1 MEKGESPSRSKNRLD
16 HVPKPPGF
24 HGKDLFGGLY
34 SKKAPKEVQEKFS
47 RNTILGPML
56 MKPKRDDFV
65 AMIRSVHVKDERP
78 FPMRYNWLKAQSE
91 RYYTEMEHTKE
102 AEAQEDEEEI
112 KGDEEDEDY
121 SNPMKKE
128 KSPDQA
134 KWDAMRKERSAKC
147 MAFLQA
153 ITPEGHTA
161 CIELSG
167 FRPYFYVKL
176 KRTWTSRQLE
186 LLISKLEQKCVL
198 NRGSIE
204 ASTCSRKDFF
214 LFHPDP
220 KEPWKP
226 RTWRYI
232 KLSFP
237 SMKAHNAAASKMR
250 YPLNIQ
256 GLPQTKDVLHPEEV
270 FRSPDDHAQRVID
283 DFDIKPESW
292 IIVEKDQWRFVEKEK
307 RISTC
312 KYEVMV
318 RGKDLNLFTDGT
330 HTHPLL
336 ESADVMAPTLV
347 DSFDIECFHKKKD
360 GKIPDPN
367 ESDDVCFIIGHS
379 FAWFGSVPPALKEKG
394 VKPREVFLRVSQ
406 VVGKTL
412 PVDGVI
418 VEECPTEID
427 LLLRF
432 RDWACVIMD
441 ADILVTYNG
450 DRFDIPF
457 VLTRAKR
464 AGRRC
469 KRFFYMS
476 RIVDDIVELKSK
488 TLSSGALGDN
498 FLELIKPIGRHTMD
512 LFQYI
517 KAQGFRLD
525 QLSLSF
531 VAQTFLKD
539 DKHDVHFQ
547 DIFKSYRSTPEDLYK
562 VVAYCAQDCDLPIR
576 LMDNRKFFSQMIEM
590 SRVTFTQTHVIL
602 TSGQQ
607 VKVFNQILFY
617 AHRQGFV
624 VNMLYSRDY
633 ATTEKY
639 GGGTVM
645 DPIKGYYTDFVVTL
659 DFKSLYPTIMMAHN
673 LCYSTLVSDAVWRD
687 INTNHPDYFAKG
699 LKIEE
704 FATAGGIH
712 RFVDNGLGILPMILK
727 TLGEERGKAKK
738 IMNTTDDPLL
748 AAIMNGRQLSLKI
761 SANSIYGF
769 TGVKQGRLPCRPIAE
784 TTTSQGGRM
793 IMHCKDKCYEWYKAE
808 CIYGDSVVGSTPT
821 LLRIDGLICVK
832 AIEDLVGDEDWKP
845 CVEDGRQ
852 GKEYCEVDRVEV
864 WSDEGW
870 TPVFRVIRHALP
882 KGSELISVKTPTGQ
896 VTCTPNHSL
905 LSSGGESLSA
915 HDLTL
920 STHLLHHPPTFGDE
934 TFQTLSW
941 EGVDIPLT
949 AGVARLLAYFG
960 SQPRSFSPFYR
971 DLAQTCFPFFDW
983 RLQSGCDT
991 VTSTVYPN
999 AFLTPYTPSPSA
1011 LTYLKECVLLPE
1023 RGKSFVKF
1031 LTGFCKDTMVPS
1043 IIFSSPKEVRKGFWN
1058 GLTDAKTFKKRYWP
1072 LEAAQLYVLGSS
1084 VGMPLCVDDMGDGDW
1099 KIGVPGTDYPAT
1111 QVEAISSNSLSKDSY
1126 VYDLTTGNNHFQA
1139 GVGSLIVHNTDSVMV
1154 IFPKEMCPTGVD
1166 AFLKGI
1172 EAGERLTKEFKD
1184 PIEME
1189 MEKIST
1195 PFLLKGR
1202 KMYAAKVYESVDQVK
1217 KYLYDEEVDESK
1229 YKVKPPK
1236 VDKKGMKPARRD
1248 NCHMMRDLC
1257 SAILVKLFEKGDHD
1271 RHLDTCI
1278 DMVKDTVKDL
1288 REGKIPVD
1296 KLTITGAMRGEYKEG
1311 QAIPPHVA
1319 VGRRFNYEPGD
1330 RVPFVIST
1338 KAELDRVQDT
1348 EEKKKKEQGPRTLK
1362 KSMTT
1367 HDCDKVDKKAASVPL
1382 SAYAR
1387 HPSEMEKYKVDKV
1400 YYIEKQLYNALE
1412 DIFMDRWD
1420 EVKSILC
1427 NAMNEERGAQQGLQK
1442 ITGFMTIRPKPE
1454 GSNPKKSKEYRLE
1467 TAKEKPSVKSKRKKV
1482 ESEKPMKMAKIS
1494 SFFTK
1499 PKKE

>member
-1 MEKGESPSRSKNRLD
+1 MEREEIPSRKPESKSKNRLD
-16 HVPKPPGF
+16 HVPNPPGF

-34 SKKAPKEVQEKFS
+34 SKSAPKEVQEQLS
-47 RNTILGPML
+47 RNTVLGPML

-65 AMIRSVHVKDERP
+65 AMVRSVHVKDERP

-91 RYYTEMEHTKE
+91 RYYIEMEHTKE
-102 AEAQEDEEEI
+102 AEAQEDEEET
-112 KGDEEDEDY
+112 KGDEDEDDY
-121 SNPMKKE
+121 SNPINKE
-128 KSPDQA
+128 KNPDQA

-161 CIELSG
+161 CIELTG

-186 LLISKLEQKCVL
+186 FLIAKLEQKCVL

-256 GLPQTKDVLHPEEV
+256 GIPQTKDVLHPEEV

-292 IIVEKDQWRFVEKEK
+292 IIVDKDRWRFVEKEK

-318 RGKDLNLFTDGT
+318 KGKDLALFKDGN

-360 GKIPDPN
+360 GKLPDPN

-394 VKPREVFLRVSQ
+394 VQPREVFLRVSQ

-418 VEECPTEID
+418 VEECPTEND

-464 AGRRC
+464 GGRRC

-488 TLSSGALGDN
+488 KLSSGALGDN

-517 KAQGFRLD
+517 KSQGFRLD

-547 DIFKSYRSTPEDLYK
+547 DIFKSYRSTPEDLHK

-607 VKVFNQILFY
+607 IKVFNQILFY
-617 AHRQGFV
+617 AHREGFV
-624 VNMLYSRDY
+624 VNMIYSRDY

-645 DPIKGYYTDFVVTL
+645 DPIKGYYTEPVVTL

-687 INTNHPDYFAKG
+687 INTNHPDYFEKG

-738 IMNTTDDPLL
+738 VMNSTDDPLL

-784 TTTSQGGRM
+784 TTTSQGGKM

-808 CIYGDSVVGSTPT
+808 CIYGDSVVGSTPS

-832 AIEDLVGDEDWKP
+832 AIEDLVDESSWKP
-845 CVEDGRQ
+845 CLDNGRQ
-852 GKEYCEVDRVEV
+852 GKEYCEMDNVEV
-864 WSDEGW
+864 WSEEGW
-870 TPVFRVIRHALP
+870 TPVYRVIRHALP
-882 KGSELISVKTPTGQ
+882 KGTELISVKTPTGQ
-896 VTCTPNHSL
+896 VMCTKHHSL
-905 LSSGGESLSA
+905 LSPDGASLNA
-915 HDLTL
+915 KDVTV
-920 STHLLHHPPTFGDE
+920 STHLLHHPPKFAEGTM
-934 TFQTLSW
+934 QTLRW
-941 EGVDIPLT
+941 KDVDIPIT
-949 AGVARLLAYFG
+949 AGVARLLAYF
-960 SQPRSFSPFYR
+960 SSKPETFTFSPFYR

-983 RLQSGCDT
+983 FIHADVSL
-991 VTSTVYPN
+991 
-999 AFLTPYTPSPSA
+999 LPYTPSPA
-1011 LTYLKECVLLPE
+1011 ILTYLKESIFYSKRC
-1023 RGKSFVKF
+1023 KNF
-1031 LTGFCKDTMVPS
+1031 LGFLEGFTAQDTVPS
-1043 IIFSSPKEVRKGFWN
+1043 LILSSPTDVRKGFWD
-1058 GLTDAKTFKKRYWP
+1058 GLVDAGVLQKPHVEVYVQ
-1072 LEAAQLYVLGSS
+1072 QLYVLGTSLDLS
-1084 VGMPLCVDDMGDGDW
+1084 FEIEESFGGYW
-1099 KIGVPGTDYPAT
+1099 KICRCDASSYSPT
-1111 QVEAISSNSLSKDSY
+1111 QVESIEVLGAEENEY

-1139 GVGSLIVHNTDSVMV
+1139 GVGSLVVHNTDSVMV

-1202 KMYAAKVYESVDQVK
+1202 KMYAAKVYESVDQVR
-1217 KYLYDEEVDESK
+1217 KYMYDEEVDESK

-1271 RHLDTCI
+1271 GHLDTCI
-1278 DMVKDTVKDL
+1278 YMVKETVKDL
-1288 REGKIPVD
+1288 REGKIPVE

-1311 QAIPPHVA
+1311 QAIPAHVA

-1348 EEKKKKEQGPRTLK
+1348 AEKKKENGPKVIK
-1362 KSMTT
+1362 KSMMAHECDAVQKKSTT
-1367 HDCDKVDKKAASVPL
+1367 IPL

-1427 NAMNEERGAQQGLQK
+1427 KAMNEERGAQQGLQK
-1442 ITGFMTIRPKPE
+1442 ITGFMTIRPKP
-1454 GSNPKKSKEYRLE
+1454 GVSDSKKTREPRLE
-1467 TAKEKPSVKSKRKKV
+1467 NVKKNSTVRSKRQKV
-1482 ESEKPMKMAKIS
+1482 EAEKPMKMAKIS
-1494 SFFTK
+1494 SFFAK
-1499 PKKE
+1499 HRVEGKK